1 MTPAVMGVDLGGT
14 NVRAA
19 IWDGER
25 LGEIHS
31 ARIDASAPGEEVF
44 ARVCSVIGACGPA
57 RCAAIGIGV
66 PSLVDAERGIAYD
79 TLNIPGWSEFPLKR
93 RLEERFGLPAFADN
107 DANCFALGEHRFG
120 KGRPYRTLV
129 GLTLGTGLGGGI
141 IIDGKLHSGRL
152 GGAGEFGMVPY
163 RDRFVEYY
171 AAGQFFRNVHGL
183 SGEEAAARAASGDPA
198 ARAMF
203 HEYGIHLGNAIQVVL
218 HAIDPEIIILGGS
231 VSRSFRFFEAGMRE
245 SLARF
250 AYPRVVAT
258 LKIEVSEL
266 PNAGILGAAA
276 LALERMRTKG

>member
-1 MTPAVMGVDLGGT
+1 MKTVLGVDLGGT
-14 NVRAA
+14 SVRAA
-19 IWDGER
+19 VLEGGR
-25 LGEIHS
+25 LGEIRS
-31 ARIDASAPGEEVF
+31 VPIDARAPAEEVF
-44 ARVCSVIGACGPA
+44 GRV
-57 RCAAIGIGV
+57 CAAIDACTPGRCSALGIGV
-66 PSLVDAERGIAYD
+66 PSLVDTKNGIAYD
-79 TLNIPGWSEFPLKR
+79 TLNIPGWTEFPLRR
-93 RLEERFGLPAFADN
+93 RLEDRYGIPVFVDN
-107 DANCFALGEHRFG
+107 DANCFVLGEHRFG

-171 AAGQFFRNVHGL
+171 AAGQFFQNVHGL
-183 SGEEAAARAASGDPA
+183 SGAEAAARAAAGDPA

-203 HEYGIHLGNAIQVVL
+203 HEYGVHLGNALHIVL
-218 HAIDPEIIILGGS
+218 HAIDPEIVILGGS
-231 VSRSFRFFEAGMRE
+231 VSRSFALFEAGMRE

-258 LKIEVSEL
+258 LPIVVSEL

-276 LALERMRTKG
+276 LCFGAT